1 MNDKRQ
7 HSDSELGGSG
17 SDNTLRR
24 RFAALRRDEEQYAP
38 EFAGLWYA
46 RAGARRQG
54 KARVGTRRW
63 VARAGTQARW
73 FAATACALI
82 ALLAFFWIRSAQR
95 LAEEKTVASITDWKA
110 PTDFLLETP
119 GRELLRTVPEIGE
132 WQVYTAMP
140 GATPSPVGK
149 KVLQ

>member
-1 MNDKRQ
+1 MMNDQ
-7 HSDSELGGSG
+7 QYSGSELRGGD

-24 RFAALRRDEEQYAP
+24 RFVALRREEDQQAP
-38 EFAGLWYA
+38 EFATLWKA
-46 RAGARRQG
+46 RAGKRRRQ
-54 KARVGTRRW
+54 T
-63 VARAGTQARW
+63 RW

-82 ALLAFFWIRSAQR
+82 ALLAFLWIRSVQR
-95 LAEEKTVASITDWKA
+95 RHDDKTVASITEWKA

-140 GATPSPVGK
+140 GATPSPRVK
-149 KVLQ
+149 KILQ